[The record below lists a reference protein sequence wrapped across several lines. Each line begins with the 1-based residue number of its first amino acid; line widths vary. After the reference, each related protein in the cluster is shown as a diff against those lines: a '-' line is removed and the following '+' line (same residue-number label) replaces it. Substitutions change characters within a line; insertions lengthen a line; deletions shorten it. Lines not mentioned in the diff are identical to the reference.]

1 MASKLGL
8 PLASVLVTPESEYPH
23 DASSSVE
30 TILASVVRPPSVS
43 LVVSIPSLFFLS
55 QFTFWGSKGTVTDAD
70 SR

>member
-1 MASKLGL
+1 MMTLALSRQV
-8 PLASVLVTPESEYPH
+8 LAS
-23 DASSSVE
+23 A
-30 TILASVVRPPSVS
+30 VRPPSVS